1 LGLNLVLMKR
11 LLAKVISFSMI
22 LECGCCALVAQVQNA
37 EQSGHQGM
45 LDRIMHPNREAKS
58 SYQGKSFNV
67 MGGSYEK
74 VFATK
79 EYSGSKEF
87 GARSYA
93 TKGFGYEIKNWFGDH
108 LFPRKHLS
116 DNLSKV
122 SPDSAKKFDTL
133 DFKTKSFSQLD
144 KKSPYDLQSPYATK
158 EIIMK
163 GKTQGAIDNNSK
175 LQEAVRKGLS
185 VDDVR
190 KLLNKAP

>member
-1 LGLNLVLMKR
+1 MKR

-45 LDRIMHPNREAKS
+45 LDRIMHPDREAKS

-67 MGGSYEK
+67 MEGSYER

-79 EYSGSKEF
+79 HYSGSKEF
-87 GARSYA
+87 GANSYA
-93 TKGFGYEIKNWFGDH
+93 TKGFASGVKSWFGDH
-108 LFPRKHLS
+108 LFPNKHLS
-116 DNLSKV
+116 DNLGKENR
-122 SPDSAKKFDTL
+122 DSAKKFDTL
-133 DFKTKSFSQLD
+133 DFKTKSFSELD
-144 KKSPYDLQSPYATK
+144 KRSPYDAQGPYATR

-163 GKTQGAIDNNSK
+163 GKTQGAIDNNPK
-175 LQEAVRKGLS
+175 LSDAVRKGLS
-185 VDDVR
+185 IDDVR